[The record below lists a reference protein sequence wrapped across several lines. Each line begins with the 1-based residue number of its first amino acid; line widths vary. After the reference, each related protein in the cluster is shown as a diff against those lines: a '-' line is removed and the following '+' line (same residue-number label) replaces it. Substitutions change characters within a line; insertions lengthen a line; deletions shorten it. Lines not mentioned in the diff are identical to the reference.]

1 MRLISA
7 SGEQLGIKHIR
18 EAMDIAERQDLD
30 LVEVAPN
37 ANPPVVR
44 LMDYGKYKY
53 QKEQAR
59 KAARKKQVN
68 INVREI
74 KLRPKIGDHD
84 FETKKGHVERFLR
97 GGDKVKVTIMF
108 RGREVQHPELGERLL
123 RRLADDLSDLGRIE
137 NQPKLDGRNMVM
149 VLAPART
156 WPRRRRSPGPPA
168 GRRRPPAARHHFSG
182 TMTGRLPSGPD
193 EMRRRNGFVLPCR
206 EPPSHGRRQ
215 SRNGKETRMPKM
227 KTHKGAAGRF
237 EVMKRG
243 RIKRRRAGHNHILEK
258 KTSKRKRRLNTETF
272 VNPADEKRVRRLLGV
287 K

>member
-1 MRLISA
+1 M
-7 SGEQLGIKHIR
+7 GIKHIR
-18 EAMDIAERQDLD
+18 EATDYAERQDLD

-84 FETKKGHVERFLR
+84 FNTKRGHVERFLR

-123 RRLADDLSDLGRIE
+123 RRLASDLEDLGRIE
-137 NQPKLDGRNMVM
+137 SQPNLDGRNMVM
-149 VLAPART
+149 VMAPRKENKEAQAAQQAPQT
-156 WPRRRRSPGPPA
+156 N
-168 GRRRPPAARHHFSG
+168 GRRERAAR
-182 TMTGRLPSGPD
+182 
-193 EMRRRNGFVLPCR
+193 N
-206 EPPSHGRRQ
+206 
-215 SRNGKETRMPKM
+215 
-227 KTHKGAAGRF
+227 
-237 EVMKRG
+237 
-243 RIKRRRAGHNHILEK
+243 
-258 KTSKRKRRLNTETF
+258 
-272 VNPADEKRVRRLLGV
+272 
-287 K
+287 